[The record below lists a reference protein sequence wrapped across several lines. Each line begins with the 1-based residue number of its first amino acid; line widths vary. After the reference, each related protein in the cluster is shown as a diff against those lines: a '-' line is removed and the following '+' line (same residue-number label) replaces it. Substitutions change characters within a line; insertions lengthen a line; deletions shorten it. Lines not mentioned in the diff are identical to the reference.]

1 MITKRN
7 DLIQDQKYTWIDVR
21 EIDKDDIAI
30 LTDEYMVSAELLAD
44 IMDADEQSRRYAVV
58 TAS

>member
-21 EIDKDDIAI
+21 EIDKDVISI
-30 LTDEYMVSAELLAD
+30 LTDE
-44 IMDADEQSRRYAVV
+44 
-58 TAS
+58 